1 MKLHSISLSR
11 LILVAGIIIL
21 LYLNSISFV
30 AIAETI
36 QPTEAIAADGVI
48 DSFYGETVSGIGDYN
63 KDGYDDIIVGGR
75 QYQDWRGN
83 TWIYFGSKTGISSIA
98 DFQIIGEPNKLDSGI
113 CMGHATAN
121 LGDLN
126 LDGND
131 DFAAGGPGSWGGWD
145 VGKVYIFFG
154 GVSGSVF
161 PAKAATDANITLVSP
176 ITYDWF
182 GEAMSP
188 AGDFNNDGYPD
199 LLVGAPGSESE
210 EEGTVPYSNG
220 KAYIFFGNNE
230 GYSASP
236 EITLNDYGDHSA
248 FGLFVGGNGDLNNDN
263 FDDVV
268 VSAPWNNSRIG
279 AVYVFSGREHPASNP
294 PYVLALSGNS
304 NMTEFGRHV
313 EILKDLNND
322 GYDDLGISGKIMVDG
337 SLQPAINIYFGRQNI
352 SEITEPDLVLSSLQ
366 PADDFGLYFRQIPD
380 MNNDTY
386 PELAIGAP
394 GLQPPPTGSTYP
406 GMVYIYHGGPDI
418 DSEPDTIYAGEKTG
432 DYFGYSIATADVDGD
447 AKPDLIIG
455 ATGYDT
461 TGRIYVYLSGNGI
474 ADIGISLLVIVALTA
489 SIIVIVIMS
498 VKLKPKLAS
507 NLHRI
512 VKGVSASI

>member
-1 MKLHSISLSR
+1 MDIVNISRSHA
-11 LILVAGIIIL
+11 ILATGIIFL
-21 LYLNSISFV
+21 LYLNSISFFV
-30 AIAETI
+30 TAETI
-36 QPTEAIAADGVI
+36 EPTKGITADGVA
-48 DSFYGETVSGIGDYN
+48 DSFYGETISSIGDYN
-63 KDGYDDIIVGGR
+63 KDGYDDIVVGGR
-75 QYQDWRGN
+75 QYQNWRGN
-83 TWIYFGSKTGISSIA
+83 TWIYFGSKAGISPIA

-154 GVSGSVF
+154 GVTGSVF
-161 PAKAATDANITLVSP
+161 PVKATTDSNITLVSP

-182 GEAMSP
+182 GEAMSS

-210 EEGTVPYSNG
+210 EGGAIPYSNG
-220 KAYIFFGNNE
+220 KAYIFLGNDE

-236 EITLNDYGDHSA
+236 EITLNDYGNHSA
-248 FGLFVGGNGDLNNDN
+248 FGLFVGGNGDLNNDS

-268 VSAPWNNSRIG
+268 VAAPWNDSRIG
-279 AVYVFSGREHPASNP
+279 AIYVFSGSEYPGSNP
-294 PYVLALSGNS
+294 PYVLSLKGNS

-313 EILKDLNND
+313 EILKDLNGD
-322 GYDDLGISGKIMVDG
+322 GYDEIGVGTKILVNG
-337 SLQPAINIYFGRQNI
+337 SSQPAVNIYFGRQNV
-352 SEITEPDLVLSSLQ
+352 SEITDPDLILSSLQ
-366 PADDFGLYFRQIPD
+366 PTDDYGLFFKQIPD
-380 MNNDTY
+380 MNDDTY

-394 GLQPPPTGSTYP
+394 GLQPPPSGSTYP

-418 DSEPDTIYAGEKTG
+418 DSEPDTIYVGEETG
-432 DYFGYSIATADVDGD
+432 DYFGYSIATADIDGD

-455 ATGYDT
+455 ATGYGT

-474 ADIGISLLVIVALTA
+474 ADTGISLLVFAVLSV
-489 SIIVIVIMS
+489 SIIAIVIVIVRS
-498 VKLKPKLAS
+498 RPRVTS
-507 NLHRI
+507 NPI
-512 VKGVSASI
+512 